1 MGAKSVVR
9 FYRSSQETDEPFL
22 HLDVEKCTGEEKTG
36 EPLPNHPWVA
46 FPAIQARTL
55 MVRREVV
62 HPRGQPEIRS
72 EDWVIRELACFP
84 VQRVSTRGGAR
95 TEYIV
100 ESLVEGEPDPKYFQV
115 PEGMEERS
123 YLRFEE
129 EYRKM
134 FRGAGFWGNEIAKKL
149 DQDYWKQRTPK
160 PRKLK
165 LD

>member
-1 MGAKSVVR
+1 MPASP
-9 FYRSSQETDEPFL
+9 YRGF
-22 HLDVEKCTGEEKTG
+22 
-36 EPLPNHPWVA
+36 PLV
-46 FPAIQARTL
+46 
-55 MVRREVV
+55 
-62 HPRGQPEIRS
+62 
-72 EDWVIRELACFP
+72 
-84 VQRVSTRGGAR
+84 RGGAR

-100 ESLVEGEPDPKYFQV
+100 ESLVEGEPDPKYFQL